1 MKRSVARLAAKYLFI
16 LLSPVLILTVLGYVA
31 VFTSRDYAREQL
43 VQVAQRSLAGLEA
56 AMDRLVAEA
65 RATAVAFGTAAP
77 VLRSL
82 GERMNPAEIDLEGLQ
97 ELAII
102 RDIVNRS
109 AHARDEVQ
117 SIYIYLEEP
126 AQVLTTEFGV
136 IPIEGMPDRSWI
148 PHYRAATTDR
158 LSWIVRRQSTLLGES
173 GPRETVL
180 SVFQRLF
187 VIDSRDVRGAV
198 VLNIR
203 EEALKKQLSR
213 GTIPAGMR
221 YIVLD
226 QDDRMVLSNIE
237 NTELVASVTGQLD
250 ERNFEIPH
258 EQRVYTVN
266 SRVSQKNGWYYIFV
280 APNEEFFA
288 PVSRMARTSLT
299 IVSVA
304 VAVGLLLALVMARRS
319 YRHIRE
325 VADVVERARED
336 RDLPSLQGHSTKGFG
351 YLTYHVLRAFV
362 ERQFYRLQLSERTY
376 REKALELLALQSQM
390 NPHFLFN
397 TLEAVNWQ
405 ILRETGKPGPANEMI
420 TSLADVLKYSLRSP
434 SSLVTI
440 SEDVENARRYAEIQS
455 LRYRRSYELRV
466 EASDGC
472 LSALTVPMTFQPLV
486 ENAIV
491 HGMGGRDSG
500 IIQIAVVRGG
510 DTIRIRVDD
519 NGTGV
524 GRGELNRIRSELAE
538 ATPDRHDHIGIAN
551 TARRIEL
558 AMETS
563 VEPNIGRSDLGGFFV
578 ELWIPARFVQHQ
590 AGSSGPRSS
599 PGEDRQ

>member
-1 MKRSVARLAAKYLFI
+1 MKRSIARLAAKYLFI

-56 AMDRLVAEA
+56 AVDRLVAEA

-82 GERMNPAEIDLEGLQ
+82 RERMNPAEIDLEGLQ

-109 AHARDEVQ
+109 AHARAEVQ
-117 SIYIYLEEP
+117 SMYIYLEEP
-126 AQVLTTEFGV
+126 GQVLTTEFGV
-136 IPIEGMPDRSWI
+136 IPLEELPDGSWI
-148 PHYRAATTDR
+148 EHYRTTSPDL
-158 LSWIVRRQSTLLGES
+158 LSWIVRRESTLLGED
-173 GPRETVL
+173 GPSETVL

-187 VIDSRDVRGAV
+187 VVDSRDVRGAV

-203 EEALKKQLSR
+203 EATLRKQIAD
-213 GTIPAGMR
+213 GTIQAETR

-226 QDDRMVLSNIE
+226 QDEELVLSNIE
-237 NTELVASVTGQLD
+237 DAGLVASVTDRLE
-250 ERNFEIPH
+250 ERNFEISH
-258 EQRVYTVN
+258 GELVYTVN
-266 SRVSQKNGWYYIFV
+266 SRRSHKNGWHYISV

-288 PVSRMARTSLT
+288 PVSRMARASLT

-325 VADVVERARED
+325 VADVVERSRED

-362 ERQFYRLQLSERTY
+362 ERQFYRLQLSERSY
-376 REKALELLALQSQM
+376 REKTLELLALQSQM

-434 SSLVTI
+434 SSFVTMR
-440 SEDVENARRYAEIQS
+440 EDIENARRYAEIQS

-466 EASDGC
+466 DACEDC

-500 IIQIAVVRGG
+500 IIRITAMQRG
-510 DTIRIRVDD
+510 DTIGIRVDD
-519 NGTGV
+519 NGVGV
-524 GRGELNRIRSELAE
+524 GQVELERIRFELAE
-538 ATPDRHDHIGIAN
+538 AAPDRHDHIGIAN
-551 TARRIEL
+551 TARRLEL
-558 AMETS
+558 AMETTI
-563 VEPNIGRSDLGGFFV
+563 EPIIGRSDLGGFSV
-578 ELWIPARFVQHQ
+578 ELSIPARFGGTKPDS
-590 AGSSGPRSS
+590 AGLKLSG
-599 PGEDRQ
+599 GEANA